1 MKVEVHSYRHS
12 SIESRAAAISTAN
25 SNSNSDNTMQPIRRR
40 RFNTLELD
48 LSCTKNKFPIKH
60 RSTTVE
66 EGPLATSTLQ
76 RQRPISLSA
85 NTQQSSLERAIS
97 SSVQTFE
104 STRSSLQL
112 ISPLSPPGLLF
123 CEQRILQ
130 SRSEATLS
138 SSTSNI
144 DNNNKIMMMKESDNL
159 KRDEES
165 R

>member
-1 MKVEVHSYRHS
+1 
-12 SIESRAAAISTAN
+12 
-25 SNSNSDNTMQPIRRR
+25 MQPIRRR

-60 RSTTVE
+60 RES
-66 EGPLATSTLQ
+66 GPIATSTLQ
-76 RQRPISLSA
+76 RPRPISLSA
-85 NTQQSSLERAIS
+85 NTPQQQQSSLERAMS
-97 SSVQTFE
+97 SSVHAFE
-104 STRSSLQL
+104 STRSSLHM
-112 ISPLSPPGLLF
+112 ISPLLSPPPLF

-144 DNNNKIMMMKESDNL
+144 DNNIKTTIKRNYDDDES
-159 KRDEES
+159 KKKKDEES

>member
-1 MKVEVHSYRHS
+1 
-12 SIESRAAAISTAN
+12 
-25 SNSNSDNTMQPIRRR
+25 MQPIRRR

-60 RSTTVE
+60 RSMTSE
-66 EGPLATSTLQ
+66 SGPLATSTLQ

-85 NTQQSSLERAIS
+85 NTPQQQSSTLETAMS
-97 SSVQTFE
+97 SSVHTFE
-104 STRSSLQL
+104 STRSSLHM
-112 ISPLSPPGLLF
+112 ISPLLSPPPGLLF

-138 SSTSNI
+138 SSASNI
-144 DNNNKIMMMKESDNL
+144 DNNIKQTMMTKRNYDVDDEK

>member
-1 MKVEVHSYRHS
+1 MKAEVHSYRH
-12 SIESRAAAISTAN
+12 N
-25 SNSNSDNTMQPIRRR
+25 SVSDNTMQPIRRR

-60 RSTTVE
+60 RSTTTV

-85 NTQQSSLERAIS
+85 NTQQQSLLERAMS
-97 SSVQTFE
+97 SSVHTFE

-112 ISPLSPPGLLF
+112 ISPLLSPPGLLF

-138 SSTSNI
+138 RSTSNI
-144 DNNNKIMMMKESDNL
+144 ENNNKSMIMKRNNDDEKKDKES
-159 KRDEES
+159 R
-165 R
+165 

>member
-1 MKVEVHSYRHS
+1 
-12 SIESRAAAISTAN
+12 
-25 SNSNSDNTMQPIRRR
+25 MQPVRRR

-66 EGPLATSTLQ
+66 SGPLATSTLQ

-85 NTQQSSLERAIS
+85 NTPQQQPQSSSSSLERAMS
-97 SSVQTFE
+97 SSVHTFE
-104 STRSSLQL
+104 STRSSLQM
-112 ISPLSPPGLLF
+112 ISPLLSPPPGLLF

-130 SRSEATLS
+130 SRSEATLN

-144 DNNNKIMMMKESDNL
+144 DNNNIKTITMKRNYDDDEERKGRDKES
-159 KRDEES
+159 R
-165 R
+165 

>member
-1 MKVEVHSYRHS
+1 
-12 SIESRAAAISTAN
+12 
-25 SNSNSDNTMQPIRRR
+25 MQPIRRR

-60 RSTTVE
+60 RTTTPE
-66 EGPLATSTLQ
+66 SGPLATSTLQ

-85 NTQQSSLERAIS
+85 NTPQQQSSSLERTMS

-104 STRSSLQL
+104 STRSSLHM
-112 ISPLSPPGLLF
+112 ISPLLSPPPGLLF

-144 DNNNKIMMMKESDNL
+144 DNNNIKQTMMTKRNYDVDDGDEMKK